1 MPKPSEKVVER
12 KRRKSALS
20 AQIEKYPS
28 MPNNPFNEYAKF
40 DGRIYESS
48 KTRRY
53 TIFLTML
60 SNDEKKSKPIEVVS
74 LFIARVQD
82 LIGLICWL
90 YTNEGLEPRLKP
102 CVNNYC
108 LKIAEE
114 NGEVDPDFPSLNPK
128 EPLEKFGFLVLA
140 LVESENDVNVE
151 LK

>member
-1 MPKPSEKVVER
+1 MIKIILNNLTIVLIFQKFTF
-12 KRRKSALS
+12 AFFLLLLS
-20 AQIEKYPS
+20 S
-28 MPNNPFNEYAKF
+28 NSSF
-40 DGRIYESS
+40 GR
-48 KTRRY
+48 
-53 TIFLTML
+53 
-60 SNDEKKSKPIEVVS
+60 IEVVS